1 MPNMTTKHALVAAT
15 AGTMM
20 LGVTSLSAA
29 PIQSDGTALK
39 ATDSNG
45 VTRTHYRAQRIPRHH
60 AARVKDEAR
69 LQNWNQNYSRAQNWN
84 QNNWTRNWGP
94 FGLPFAAAEG
104 LAATTG
110 AIVGGATAAVTG
122 YPYGPYAYHNPY
134 ARDAYGSYAYAPGWG
149 RDIGHAYYN
158 GSAAPASQDNC
169 AVDGGYGRKDYSMC

>member
-1 MPNMTTKHALVAAT
+1 MMPNLAKKHVLALAA

-20 LGVTSLSAA
+20 LGATSLPAA

-45 VTRTHYRAQRIPRHH
+45 VTRTHQGQRITRHH
-60 AARVKDEAR
+60 AARVKDQAR
-69 LQNWNQNYSRAQNWN
+69 VQEGNQNYWS
-84 QNNWTRNWGP
+84 RNWGP

-104 LAATTG
+104 LATTTG
-110 AIVGGATAAVTG
+110 AIVGGTTAAVTG
-122 YPYGPYAYHNPY
+122 YPYAPYAYHRPY
-134 ARDAYGSYAYAPGWG
+134 ARDAYGSYAYAPEGLA

-158 GSAAPASQDNC
+158 YDGSPAPASQDTC

>member
-1 MPNMTTKHALVAAT
+1 MMPDMTTKHALAVAT

-20 LGVTSLSAA
+20 LGATSLSAA
-29 PIQSDGTALK
+29 PIQSDGAALK
-39 ATDSNG
+39 AGDSG
-45 VTRTHYRAQRIPRHH
+45 LTRVQSRTHHTARHR
-60 AARVKDEAR
+60 AARVKDQASVQDWGR
-69 LQNWNQNYSRAQNWN
+69 NDSGQ
-84 QNNWTRNWGP
+84 NWGP

-104 LAATTG
+104 IGAATG
-110 AIVGGATAAVTG
+110 AIIAGGTAAVTG